1 MMHLKESNSFLK
13 EKIVIEK
20 QKYSDLM
27 GKYEELQSSISLDS
41 EVGLLKQKIV
51 KEKTNYSDL
60 LRKYED
66 LQNSLTFGSE
76 VQIELKNLQLTVEK
90 VTISLEKT
98 QLIKGDKVSMYN
110 NQLII

>member
-1 MMHLKESNSFLK
+1 MMHLKESNAFLE
-13 EKIVIEK
+13 EKIVKEK

-27 GKYEELQSSISLDS
+27 GKYEELQSSTSLDS

-66 LQNSLTFGSE
+66 LQNSLSFGSE
-76 VQIELKNLQLTVEK
+76 VQIELKNLQITMEK
-90 VTISLEKT
+90 VTINLEKI
-98 QLIKGDKVSMYN
+98 QLLKSDKVHMCN
-110 NQLII
+110 NQC